1 MISDLTLNRSLWH
14 CWWIL
19 QH

>member
-1 MISDLTLNRSLWH
+1 MISDLTFNRSLWH